1 MRERSGASDGGR
13 RGEQRRFQSFDA
25 VVTCRVAGQFSTH
38 KLHLSSV
45 EDEQEQEYWI
55 KNNEV
60 HLLADA
66 REREG
71 SGNERHD
78 IGPLERC
85 SLLLFI
91 FSFFLCFFYID
102 IDIHLFI

>member
-25 VVTCRVAGQFSTH
+25 VVTCRVAEQFSTH

-55 KNNEV
+55 KKQ
-60 HLLADA
+60 
-66 REREG
+66 
-71 SGNERHD
+71 
-78 IGPLERC
+78 
-85 SLLLFI
+85 
-91 FSFFLCFFYID
+91 
-102 IDIHLFI
+102 